1 MKRFFKNKKGF
12 TFVEVVFALA
22 TILVVIGAIL
32 LSLVDAAH
40 IPPPETEKAPSLFGI
55 EVGPFD
61 HQTVSKYAQDGEI
74 LLRIGKIF

>member
-1 MKRFFKNKKGF
+1 MDRLVDDYEQKRQQSIIASRTG
-12 TFVEVVFALA
+12 
-22 TILVVIGAIL
+22 IGLVISAIL

-40 IPPPETEKAPSLFGI
+40 IPPPETEEAPSLFGI

-74 LLRIGKIF
+74 LLRIGRRF